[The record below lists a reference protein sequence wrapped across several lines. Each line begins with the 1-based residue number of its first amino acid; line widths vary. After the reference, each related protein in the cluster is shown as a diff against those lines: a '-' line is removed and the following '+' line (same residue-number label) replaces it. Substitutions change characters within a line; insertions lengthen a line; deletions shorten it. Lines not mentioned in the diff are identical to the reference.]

1 MKKYLLA
8 FILSTLVFGQ
18 NDFSLEDINPLSDT
32 YEQLIGPSYFAGNM
46 VVLGFFHEYWGSC
59 RARFGLLNDIY
70 LDLRSEDIED
80 VKIIGVGKDQ
90 YISSLDGM
98 INGRVLPWVQDSST
112 SDYVVWSNFEAN
124 QRDIFFIGTDG
135 QIDTSFN
142 ITPYNPSDPDDVIY
156 IKELILSFR
165 GNDNSSLSLKDEPI
179 PESFTLYQNYPNPFN
194 PLTTIKYN
202 LNDNSYVNVAI
213 YNVAGKLVKTLFN
226 GNQNKGENSLIW
238 NATNN
243 ENESMPGGLYIYSVN
258 TENIIHFKKMILLK

>member
-8 FILSTLVFGQ
+8 FIFSTLVFGQ

-70 LDLRSEDIED
+70 LDLISENIED

-90 YISSLDGM
+90 YISSLEGM
-98 INGRVLPWVQDSST
+98 IDGRVLPWVQDSST

-142 ITPYNPSDPDDVIY
+142 ITPYNPSNTDDVIY
-156 IKELILSFR
+156 IRELILSFR
-165 GNDNSSLSLKDEPI
+165 GNDNSSLSSRVELI

-194 PLTTIKYN
+194 PSTTIKYN
-202 LNDNSYVNVAI
+202 LNDNSYVNVSI
-213 YNVAGKLVKTLFN
+213 YNVAGELVKTLFN
-226 GNQNKGENSLIW
+226 GPQNKGKNSLIW
-238 NATNN
+238 NAKNN
-243 ENESMPGGLYIYSVN
+243 KKESVAGGLYIYSVN
-258 TENIIHFKKMILLK
+258 TENNIYSKKMMLLK

>member
-32 YEQLIGPSYFAGNM
+32 YEKHIGPSYFAGNM

-70 LDLRSEDIED
+70 LDLVSENVDD
-80 VKIIGVGKDQ
+80 VKIIGIGKDQ
-90 YISSLDGM
+90 YTSSLDGM
-98 INGRVLPWVQDSST
+98 INSRILPWVQDTSSA
-112 SDYVVWSNFEAN
+112 DYVVWSNFEAN

-142 ITPYNPSDPDDVIY
+142 ITPYNPSNPDDVIY
-156 IKELILSFR
+156 IKELILSFS
-165 GNDNSSLSLKDEPI
+165 GNDNSSLSSRVELI

-194 PLTTIKYN
+194 PSTTIEYT
-202 LNDNSYVNVAI
+202 LNDNSYVDVAV
-213 YNVAGKLVKTLFN
+213 YNLNGELVKTLFN
-226 GNQNKGENSLIW
+226 GPRNKGKNSLIW

-243 ENESMPGGLYIYSVN
+243 ENESMPGGLYIYSVS
-258 TENIIHFKKMILLK
+258 TENSIHSRKMMLLK